1 MMTNFEFPTIN
12 YDVVIVGGGISGLT
26 LACGLRSSGLQILV
40 VEAQQEQQVYKKYYF
55 Y

>member
-26 LACGLRSSGLQILV
+26 LACGLLPTAVIPWAIAASYEYLDFN
-40 VEAQQEQQVYKKYYF
+40 AC
-55 Y
+55 